1 MIISKCWCW
10 SWLVTAF
17 NSSSVSGIIF
27 FLGNLLMLK
36 RGGFCSLFAALFTKL
51 NLRRSPSSLRASA
64 CCLSLINVGSRVGVP
79 IVQGEVKGLK
89 EFDQLITEESKLKKS
104 HSAISFI
111 LKLCKVSSLFI
122 FSSFPIGSSVMRW
135 ALLGGLCSTGG
146 SRGGGLGGCVL
157 VGWGVGAR
165 GWRRHPPPQTPATPP
180 SPCEVPPNRSSANSS
195 PPLAICHQQ
204 KCCSDASKT
213 TAGYCGCRHFWSV
226 ATRAGA
232 KLHISAAIRWE
243 YISTFEHE
251 H

>member
-1 MIISKCWCW
+1 MFFVCSTLHKTKSKKVPLLLESFGMLSIS
-10 SWLVTAF
+10 
-17 NSSSVSGIIF
+17 N
-27 FLGNLLMLK
+27 K
-36 RGGFCSLFAALFTKL
+36 RRVEGW
-51 NLRRSPSSLRASA
+51 
-64 CCLSLINVGSRVGVP
+64 GSYCTGRGKGV
-79 IVQGEVKGLK
+79 K

-213 TAGYCGCRHFWSV
+213 TAGYCGCRHF
-226 ATRAGA
+226 
-232 KLHISAAIRWE
+232 
-243 YISTFEHE
+243 
-251 H
+251 